1 MLPSTMRTPL
11 RPPFLRWLSLAT
23 LLLSACGTASP
34 ATFAGADAEWDEA
47 IECEEPGADQCVVL
61 ACDGEQ
67 GECGV
72 FACEDVDLEAMSRA
86 PLAYGAE
93 LAQGGAYRPP
103 FRSPGTSRNWRRT
116 GLRDGARPRLTFHFR
131 YRDGYLPAFPRL
143 EGKLIKHH
151 LFPQAADLA
160 AWFKKQGIN
169 PHDWTMVIPEHV
181 HLRIHRGG
189 GRGGAWNQAWREF
202 RDANPTRRVPP
213 AELMAKAFELAYRFD
228 IVGPLI
234 PYGHTLVPPGPQMFA
249 P

>member
-1 MLPSTMRTPL
+1 MRKPTWPPPL
-11 RPPFLRWLSLAT
+11 LWLSLAT
-23 LLLSACGTASP
+23 LLLSGCGSTAP
-34 ATFAGADAEWDEA
+34 TMLAGADAEWDEA
-47 IECEEPGADQCVVL
+47 LECEEPGADQCIVL

-72 FACEDVDLEAMSRA
+72 FACEDVDPEAMSRA
-86 PLAYGAE
+86 SLAHGAE
-93 LAQGGAYRPP
+93 LAQGGTFRPP
-103 FRSPGTSRNWRRT
+103 FRTPGTSRNWRRT
-116 GLRDGARPRLTFHFR
+116 GLRDGVRPRLTFHFR

-151 LFPQAADLA
+151 LFPQAQEFA

-189 GRGGAWNQAWREF
+189 GRGGAWNRAWREF
-202 RDANPTRRVPP
+202 KNANLDRNVPP
-213 AELMAKAFELAYRFD
+213 AELITKAFELAYRFD
-228 IVGPLI
+228 IVGPI
-234 PYGHTLVPPGPQMFA
+234 RPYGHALVPPGPQLFA